1 MKNTILSSLLSFLF
15 IVNANS
21 TFAQDKDKGGKSKK
35 ENQNQEQFFKSDK
48 ESKTYNYYE
57 RKKISQPLQP
67 RYDTDSM
74 PFQKG
79 SKKKEEQQKAYLN
92 KQYHFPSKPKDKWE
106 IGLNFGLAFVSGDV
120 KPFLQRPDQ
129 NFGVGLNVRKSLG
142 YIFSLRLGYNF
153 MLMTG
158 RNWERDVNLMFN
170 TALNPSP
177 NTNGLGGAPSYLDL
191 NGPNY
196 YDNPRLSAANTKLGY
211 DLNRMFVYNY
221 RTWAHQANL
230 EAIINV
236 GNLLFHR
243 ERTKWNIYA
252 FVGASGLM
260 TQTRYDALDANGQVY
275 DFSEIQDIWV
285 KGKSSP
291 YVNANKDVRKSVLNQ
306 LKNQLDGTYETY
318 TDNDKNLPGI
328 KFWSFIPAFN
338 VGGGISFRP
347 AKFMSISLEQR
358 VTLTG
363 NDLLDG
369 YRWQQDE
376 HNGFTRDY
384 DNISYTSINLG
395 FHIGS
400 KNRTEPLYWLNPMDY
415 TYKKLSDVDPDKIA
429 DDLNK
434 DDDGDGVPNRLDK
447 EPNSKKDCPVDVKG
461 VALDSD
467 KDGIADCD
475 DKEPYS
481 PPGYPIDQFGVAQ
494 VPPPACCDEMGK
506 NAGGGGAGRGGYDCS
521 KMELPS
527 IYFEDDKYYLDPN
540 NEGTLHTI
548 AERLQMC
555 PDVRLVITGKDESKN
570 DRKYNEQLAYNRSY
584 SVVDYL
590 AEKYGVSRDRFIVKY
605 EGGAK
610 ANNASPLEKKR
621 SRKVEMRYATDGE
634 TGDSNPPA
642 PHPGLKAGS
651 NK

>member
-1 MKNTILSSLLSFLF
+1 MKHFTQLFVAILLSSF
-15 IVNANS
+15 ITNAS
-21 TFAQDKDKGGKSKK
+21 AQEDKKAKSDKKD
-35 ENQNQEQFFKSDK
+35 NQNQDQFFKSDK
-48 ESKTYNYYE
+48 ESKLYNYYE

-79 SKKKEEQQKAYLN
+79 NKKKEEQQKAFIN
-92 KQYHFPSKPKDKWE
+92 NQYHFPAKPKDKWE
-106 IGLNFGLAFVSGDV
+106 IGINFGMAMISGDV
-120 KPFLQRPDQ
+120 KPYWQRPDQ
-129 NFGVGLNVRKSLG
+129 NFGVGLNVKKSLG

-158 RNWERDVNLMFN
+158 RNWERDVNLTFN
-170 TALNPSP
+170 NSLNPSP
-177 NTNGLGGAPSYLDL
+177 NTNGLGANPSFLDL

-196 YDNPRLSAANTKLGY
+196 YDNPRLSAVNTKLGY
-211 DLNRMFVYNY
+211 DLNRMFIYNY
-221 RTWAHQANL
+221 RTWAHQASL
-230 EAIINV
+230 EAIINL
-236 GNLLFHR
+236 GNILFHR

-252 FVGASGLM
+252 FVGGGGLM

-291 YVNANKDVRKSVLNQ
+291 YVNGNKNVRKSVLNQ

-318 TDNDKNLPGI
+318 ADNDRNQPGI
-328 KFWSFIPAFN
+328 KFWTFIPAFS

-347 AKFMSISLEQR
+347 VKFMSISLEQR

-384 DNISYTSINLG
+384 DNISYTSLNFG
-395 FHIGS
+395 FHVGA
-400 KNRTEPLYWLNPMDY
+400 KTRTEPLYWLNPMDY
-415 TYKKLSDVDPDKIA
+415 TYKKLSDVDPDKLA
-429 DDLNK
+429 EDLNK
-434 DDDGDGVPNRLDK
+434 DTDEDGVPDRLDK
-447 EPNSKKDCPVDVKG
+447 EPNTKKGSPVDVKG

-467 KDGIADCD
+467 KDGIADSE

-481 PPGYPIDQFGVAQ
+481 PPGFPIDQYGVAQ
-494 VPPPACCDEMGK
+494 VPPPACCTEMAK
-506 NAGGGGAGRGGYDCS
+506 GGGSAARGGYDCT

-527 IYFEDDKYYLDPN
+527 IYFEDDAYYLDPN

-555 PDVRLVITGKDESKN
+555 PDVRLVISGRDESKN
-570 DRKYNEQLAYNRSY
+570 DRKYNEQLAYNRSS

-590 AEKYGVSRDRFIVKY
+590 VERYGMSRDRFIVKY

-610 ANNASPLEKKR
+610 ANNATTLQKKK
-621 SRKVEMRYATDGE
+621 SRRVEFRYANDGE
-634 TGDSNPPA
+634 QGESNPPA
-642 PHPGLKAGS
+642 PHPGLKAGT